1 LALQRL
7 KQLRAA
13 KEEDKAWRLFQAEM
27 KVRRERMEE
36 EETAA
41 REQPGEEEHGQELVP
56 TADGEFVAPPPAL
69 TANAAATAASSSF
82 SISSS
87 TVAPNSVLHSFSRAQ
102 AVQSARL
109 LGEMEDYQTQFWF
122 ELNTRLVERG
132 GLVTT
137 GSSGFLRASDLSTQH
152 GELTPAGIAATALI
166 AASDEIAEFRLV
178 SDQAYMERYNANYKA
193 IMAQLA
199 TMPDTSSQ
207 HTISLLDPST
217 SALNAIVLAYS
228 TTQSAQQQ
236 QLLLQQQQQQQLA
249 LQQQVKQAVPLPVQ
263 PRQKKTKEAAT

>member
-1 LALQRL
+1 VEELALQRV

-13 KEEDKAWRLFQAEM
+13 KEEEKARRLFLAEM
-27 KVRRERMEE
+27 KVHRERMEE
-36 EETAA
+36 EEAAA
-41 REQPGEEEHGQELVP
+41 RERPGEEKHGQELVP

-69 TANAAATAASSSF
+69 TANAAAAASSSSSSF
-82 SISSS
+82 SS

-109 LGEMEDYQTQFWF
+109 LSEMEDYQTQFWY

-137 GSSGFLRASDLSTQH
+137 GSSGFLRASDLAAQH
-152 GELTPAGIAATALI
+152 GGLTPAGIAATALT

-178 SDQAYMERYNANYKA
+178 SDRAYMERYNANYKA

-207 HTISLLDPST
+207 QTISLLDSST
-217 SALNAIVLAYS
+217 SALNAVVLAYA
-228 TTQSAQQQ
+228 TTQSQQQQQQ
-236 QLLLQQQQQQQLA
+236 QLLLQQQQQQQQQLEA
-249 LQQQVKQAVPLPVQ
+249 LQQP
-263 PRQKKTKEAAT
+263 QKHNSKETATSK